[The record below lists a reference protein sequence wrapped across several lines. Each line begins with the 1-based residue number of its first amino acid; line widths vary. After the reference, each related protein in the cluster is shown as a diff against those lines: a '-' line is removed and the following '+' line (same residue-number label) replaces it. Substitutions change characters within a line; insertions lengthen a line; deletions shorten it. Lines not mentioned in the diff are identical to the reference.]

1 MKYYITTA
9 IDYING
15 KPHIGH
21 SYEKVAADVLARW
34 HRLKGEQVFFLTG
47 TDEHGAKIAEFA
59 AKQDQQPQAF
69 ADENFQNFKL
79 AWDNLGLSYDRFIRT
94 TDKDHLKAVETILKK
109 IKESGHLYE
118 GEYTGMY
125 CVGHE
130 AFLTEKDLVDGLCPE
145 HGTKP
150 EIITEK
156 NWFFKVSSFT
166 AQIKE
171 AIVSGT
177 FKIWPEERKNEI
189 LSLLDQGFNDIAI
202 SRPNVQWGIP
212 LPWDKKQTVYVWVDA
227 LINYISGVGY
237 VGDKELFKKFWPAD
251 WHVVGKDI
259 IKFHCIIWPAMLLA
273 AGLDIP
279 KGVVG
284 HGYLTAGNKKISKS
298 IGNVIDPNEWV
309 SKYGSDAVRYF
320 LMREISFGQDGDV
333 SEEKLQSR
341 YEGDLANGLGN
352 LVSRLTNMIEKYC
365 HGEVPHTV
373 SPEMN
378 LSEIDLL
385 LENFKF
391 HEALQK
397 IWEAIAWSNQYI
409 DETKPWQVAK
419 DNQEEVEAILSK
431 LAAEVQVIGYFLAP
445 FMPDTAEKIRLA
457 FESDT
462 ITKIEPLFP
471 RIEEEVLPSILL

>member
-21 SYEKVAADVLARW
+21 SYEKVASDVLARW
-34 HRLKGEQVFFLTG
+34 SRLKGNQTFFLTG
-47 TDEHGAKIAEFA
+47 TDEHGAKVAAFAE
-59 AKQDQQPQAF
+59 KEGMDPQTF
-69 ADENFQNFKL
+69 ADENAQNFKK

-94 TDKDHLKAVETILKK
+94 TDADHLKAVEKILTN
-109 IKESGHLYE
+109 IKDAGHLYE

-130 AFLTEKDLVDGLCPE
+130 AFLTEKDLVDGICPE

-150 EIITEK
+150 EVITEK

-166 AQIKE
+166 PQIKK
-171 AIVSGT
+171 AIESNE
-177 FKIWPEERKNEI
+177 FLIWPEERKNEI

-202 SRPNVQWGIP
+202 SRPNVKWGIP
-212 LPWDKKQTVYVWVDA
+212 LPWDKEQTVYVWVDA
-227 LINYISGVGY
+227 LINYVTGVGFID
-237 VGDKELFKKFWPAD
+237 DKELFKRFWPAD

-259 IKFHCIIWPAMLLA
+259 IKFHCIIWPALLLA
-273 AGLDIP
+273 AGLEIP
-279 KGVVG
+279 GGVVA
-284 HGYLTAGNKKISKS
+284 HGYLTVGGKKISKS
-298 IGNVIDPNEWV
+298 IGNVIDPNDWV
-309 SKYGSDAVRYF
+309 AKYGADAVRYF

-333 SEEKLQSR
+333 SEDKLKSR

-365 HGEVPHTV
+365 HGEVPHV
-373 SPEMN
+373 VEAEMS
-378 LSEIDLL
+378 LAEVDELL
-385 LENFKF
+385 KGFKF

-419 DNQEEVEAILSK
+419 DNQEEVEKILSK
-431 LAAEVQVIGYFLAP
+431 LAAQVKVINHFLAP
-445 FMPDTAEKIRLA
+445 FIPDTAEKIRLA
-457 FESDT
+457 LETDMIVKS
-462 ITKIEPLFP
+462 EPLFP
-471 RIEEEVLPSILL
+471 RIEEPVEQPPLL